1 MATATAPAA
10 PAAPKRASAK
20 RADPDLATVTRLL
33 AAGQTSTINAA
44 TGRSQA
50 LYAKCP
56 NDGGQAQVRRVSRE
70 GRGAIFEVTMRCTQC
85 STDFVAKPESL
96 YLR

>member
-1 MATATAPAA
+1 MATRTAPAAAAA
-10 PAAPKRASAK
+10 PAAPK
-20 RADPDLATVTRLL
+20 RADPDLATVSRLL
-33 AAGQTSTINAA
+33 AAGQTSTINAT
-44 TGRSQA
+44 TGHSQA

-70 GRGAIFEVTMRCTQC
+70 GGGAIFEVYMRCTQC
-85 STDFVAKPESL
+85 ATDFVAKPTAL